1 MFKAPVIALRSVARA
16 AENLAE
22 KRLALFN
29 M

>member
-1 MFKAPVIALRSVARA
+1 MFEAPNIALRSVAGA

>member
-1 MFKAPVIALRSVARA
+1 MFEAPDIALRSVAGA